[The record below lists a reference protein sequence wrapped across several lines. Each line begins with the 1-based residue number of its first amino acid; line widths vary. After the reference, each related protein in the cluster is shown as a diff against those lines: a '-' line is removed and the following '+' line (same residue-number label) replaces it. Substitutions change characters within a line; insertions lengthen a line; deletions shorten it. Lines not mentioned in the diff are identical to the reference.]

1 MKRGWTI
8 LSVGTGA
15 GLMYLLDPERGRRR
29 RALLRDKAA
38 HGAREVRRALGLA
51 SRDLVNRSR
60 GVVAEVRHKIE
71 SGDADDDV
79 LIERVR
85 ARIGHVASHPH
96 AIHVE
101 AEDGHVTLT
110 GPILADEV
118 VPVVEACE

>member
-29 RALLRDKAA
+29 RALLRDKAGHA
-38 HGAREVRRALGLA
+38 TREIRRALGLA

-71 SGDADDDV
+71 SGDTSDDV
-79 LIERVR
+79 LIERVEL
-85 ARIGHVASHPH
+85 SN
-96 AIHVE
+96 
-101 AEDGHVTLT
+101 
-110 GPILADEV
+110 
-118 VPVVEACE
+118 